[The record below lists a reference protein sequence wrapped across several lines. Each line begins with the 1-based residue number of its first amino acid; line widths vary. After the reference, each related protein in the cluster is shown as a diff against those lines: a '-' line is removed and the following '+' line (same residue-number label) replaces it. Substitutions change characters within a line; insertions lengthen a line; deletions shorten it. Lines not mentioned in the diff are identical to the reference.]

1 MNHQTQSSASSTA
14 SRVTLDE
21 VLQAT
26 QAITSRYPDAYYRE
40 LDRTGGYPTD
50 FIRDAMAA
58 GLGAIM
64 VPAEYGGMGLG
75 VREAS
80 VVTEEIHRSGGAG
93 AMLHGQMFMMGIL
106 ARHGSAEQKSKILP
120 EVAKGAVRLQS
131 FSVTEPNA
139 GTDTSKITTKATRK
153 GNQWVINGQKVWT
166 SRAGHTDFL
175 IVLARTRPPN
185 DSAKPFDGLS
195 CFLVDVR
202 EADPKQFEIRK
213 IEVIFNHHTYE
224 VFYNDLHVPEDAL
237 IGEEGKGFR
246 YLLDGLNAERIL
258 IASECVGDGRWF
270 LEKTIKY
277 AKERVIF
284 GRPIGANQGVQFP
297 ISRGYANLEAAN
309 ALRWKAA
316 DMFDRMEK
324 CGAEANMAKM
334 LASEASWEL
343 ANVALQTHGGF
354 GLAKEY
360 DIERK
365 FRENRVFQVAPIST
379 NMVLNYI
386 GQHVLGL
393 PRSY

>member
-1 MNHQTQSSASSTA
+1 MTA
-14 SRVTLDE
+14 NDTKAAETKVTLDE

-58 GLGAIM
+58 GLGAVM

-75 VREAS
+75 VSEAS
-80 VVTEEIHRSGGAG
+80 VVTEEIHRSGGTG
-93 AMLHGQMFMMGIL
+93 SMLHGQMFMMGVL
-106 ARHGSAEQKSKILP
+106 ARHGSEEQKRKVLT
-120 EVAKGAVRLQS
+120 EVAKGRVRLQS

-139 GTDTSKITTKATRK
+139 GTDTSKIQTKARRK
-153 GNQWVINGQKVWT
+153 GDQWVINGQKVWT
-166 SRAGHTDFL
+166 SRAGHTDLL
-175 IVLARTRPPN
+175 IVLARTSPPK
-185 DSAKPFDGLS
+185 DPAKPFDGLS

-202 EADPKQFEIRK
+202 GVDPKQFELKK

-224 VFYNDLHVPEDAL
+224 VFYNDLHVPADAL
-237 IGEEGKGFR
+237 IGEEGKGFK

-270 LEKTIKY
+270 LERTIKY
-277 AKERVIF
+277 ANERVIF

-297 ISRGYANLEAAN
+297 IARGYANLEAAN

-316 DMFDRMEK
+316 EMYDRMEK

-343 ANVALQTHGGF
+343 ANVAIQTHGGF
-354 GLAKEY
+354 GLAKEF

-386 GQHVLGL
+386 GQHVLKM

>member
-1 MNHQTQSSASSTA
+1 MTANDTKAAETQ
-14 SRVTLDE
+14 VTLDE

-58 GLGAIM
+58 GLGAVM

-75 VREAS
+75 VSEAS
-80 VVTEEIHRSGGAG
+80 VVTEEIHRSGGTG
-93 AMLHGQMFMMGIL
+93 SMLHGQMFMMGVL
-106 ARHGSAEQKSKILP
+106 ARHGSEEQKRKVLT
-120 EVAKGAVRLQS
+120 EVAKGRVRLQS

-139 GTDTSKITTKATRK
+139 GTDTSKIQTKARRK
-153 GNQWVINGQKVWT
+153 GDQWVINGQKVWT
-166 SRAGHTDFL
+166 SRAGHTDLL
-175 IVLARTRPPN
+175 IVLARTSPPK
-185 DSAKPFDGLS
+185 DPAKPFDGLS

-202 EADPKQFEIRK
+202 GVDPKQFELKK

-224 VFYNDLHVPEDAL
+224 VFYNDLHVPADAL
-237 IGEEGKGFR
+237 IGEEGKGFK

-270 LEKTIKY
+270 LERTIKY
-277 AKERVIF
+277 ANERVIF

-297 ISRGYANLEAAN
+297 IARGYANLEAAN

-316 DMFDRMEK
+316 EMYDRMET

-343 ANVALQTHGGF
+343 ANVAIQTHGGF
-354 GLAKEY
+354 GLAKEF

-386 GQHVLGL
+386 GQHVLKM

>member
-1 MNHQTQSSASSTA
+1 MTA
-14 SRVTLDE
+14 SENKATAPKVTLEE

-40 LDRTGGYPTD
+40 LDRTSGYPTD

-58 GLGAIM
+58 GLGAVM

-80 VVTEEIHRSGGAG
+80 VVTEEIHRSGGTG
-93 AMLHGQMFMMGIL
+93 SMLHGQMFMMGVL
-106 ARHGSAEQKSKILP
+106 ARHGSEEQKRKVLT
-120 EVAKGAVRLQS
+120 EVAKGHVRLQS

-139 GTDTSKITTKATRK
+139 GTDTSKIQTKARRQGDK
-153 GNQWVINGQKVWT
+153 WVINGQKVWT
-166 SRAGHTDFL
+166 SRAGHTDLL
-175 IVLARTRPPN
+175 IVLARTSPPK
-185 DSAKPFDGLS
+185 DPAKPFEGLS

-202 EADPKQFEIRK
+202 DVDPKQFEIKK

-224 VFYNDLHVPEDAL
+224 VFYNDLQVPADAL
-237 IGEEGKGFR
+237 IGEEGKGFK

-270 LEKTIKY
+270 LERTIKY
-277 AKERVIF
+277 ANERVIF

-297 ISRGYANLEAAN
+297 IARGYANLEAAN

-316 DMFDRMEK
+316 EMYDRLEK
-324 CGAEANMAKM
+324 CGAEANIAKM

-343 ANVALQTHGGF
+343 ANVAIQTHGGF
-354 GLAKEY
+354 GLAKEF

-386 GQHVLGL
+386 GQHVLKM